1 VKVEVGVRV
10 AVAVGVKVGVDV
22 KVAVGEGVKVGVE
35 VNVAVGDGVKVGVN
49 VKVDVGERVAE
60 GFTAL
65 KEKDCKDFVAVDDG
79 VKVGVWVGNLV
90 WVGDGVIEFV
100 EVGVMVRVRVGVF
113 CGLGVAVKVE
123 VERTVGVKLA
133 VTIVTVAEFANVFV
147 GDFSTGEDVIVGFSL
162 TVAVDGTTEGIG
174 CVGSS
179 RFSNGFPM
187 TRSAPP
193 RLIIINPMPNAR
205 QPVAICCLRRGQ
217 LSIRR
222 LLWMERRLERRL
234 RPPPRINIAAK
245 IMIPMRISM
254 RAL

>member
-1 VKVEVGVRV
+1 
-10 AVAVGVKVGVDV
+10 
-22 KVAVGEGVKVGVE
+22 
-35 VNVAVGDGVKVGVN
+35 
-49 VKVDVGERVAE
+49 
-60 GFTAL
+60 
-65 KEKDCKDFVAVDDG
+65 
-79 VKVGVWVGNLV
+79 
-90 WVGDGVIEFV
+90 
-100 EVGVMVRVRVGVF
+100 
-113 CGLGVAVKVE
+113 VKVE

-147 GDFSTGEDVIVGFSL
+147 GDFSTGENVIVGFSL

-205 QPVAICCLRRGQ
+205 QPAAICCLRRGQ